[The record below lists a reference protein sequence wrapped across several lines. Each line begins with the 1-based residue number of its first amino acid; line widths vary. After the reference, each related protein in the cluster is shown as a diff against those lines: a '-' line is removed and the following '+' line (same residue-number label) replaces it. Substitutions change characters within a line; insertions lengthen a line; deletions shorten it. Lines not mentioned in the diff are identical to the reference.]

1 MEVAGQNIVTYDE
14 DEALKRLYDAFGSSF
29 TLEDIADAYCKA
41 SKNVEFAGEILY
53 DMTGSSST
61 SGNHSSTSDA
71 KVEVSSESSDG
82 HSFEN
87 SFNGRKNF
95 KPKVRPVSAGTV
107 SSVIGKSYVRPMPP
121 AKRSDGMTKP
131 PKLDA
136 KDLPMTGIL
145 REKRTSMPKS
155 SKRDQLQGDM
165 EDFLFKMLGVGF
177 QLERNTIREVLDT
190 CGYDMKK
197 SLEKLLDR
205 AFDKSPADVRD
216 SSEKF
221 VDMNTK
227 YEASAS
233 ERKSQDL
240 NCNRGNGDILS
251 VKEVELHQQQKER
264 HDVQK
269 EVWSNLFS
277 YREYVENPPKRFVRD
292 LTLNK
297 NSPYGVGH
305 VVFKPPNDST
315 EEYKIDMDFR
325 RRENEDDAENEAE
338 YQSVRKAVKEYRAT
352 MKEYY
357 KAAVEAF
364 ASGDQTKAEKLLDQG
379 QFYLKKAHEADEE
392 SSKMILETKTADTQ
406 EMVLDLRDQDPKDG
420 VRLLKCHLST
430 LSGSSSFDYL
440 KVIFDAND
448 QANKKRSCR
457 RLVLKL
463 LEQESIKWAE
473 GEIAE
478 TIMIRLDNIER
489 QRLSFFKT

>member
-1 MEVAGQNIVTYDE
+1 MEVAGQNIVTCDE
-14 DEALKRLYDAFGSSF
+14 DEALRHLYDAFGSSF
-29 TLEDIADAYCKA
+29 TLADIADAYCKA

-61 SGNHSSTSDA
+61 SGNHSSNSDA

-82 HSFEN
+82 HSLEN

-95 KPKVRPVSAGTV
+95 RPKVRPVSAGTV
-107 SSVIGKSYVRPMPP
+107 SSVIDKRYVRPMPP
-121 AKRSDGMTKP
+121 AKRSNGMTKP

-136 KDLPMTGIL
+136 KELPMTGIW
-145 REKRTSMPKS
+145 REKNTSKPTS
-155 SKRDQLQGDM
+155 SKRDQLQADM

-177 QLERNTIREVLDT
+177 QLERNTIRDVLDT

-205 AFDKSPADVRD
+205 AFDKSPADVHD

-221 VDMNTK
+221 ADMKTK
-227 YEASAS
+227 SEAPAS
-233 ERKSQDL
+233 EKRND
-240 NCNRGNGDILS
+240 NILS
-251 VKEVELHQQQKER
+251 ANELELHQRQKER
-264 HDVQK
+264 HDIQK
-269 EVWSNLFS
+269 DVWSNLFS
-277 YREYVENPPKRFVRD
+277 YREYVEKPPKRIVRD
-292 LTLNK
+292 LNK

-305 VVFKPPNDST
+305 VVFEPPDDST

-338 YQSVRKAVKEYRAT
+338 YQCVRKAVKEYRAT

-364 ASGDQTKAEKLLDQG
+364 ANGDQTKAEKLLDQG
-379 QFYLKKAHEADEE
+379 QFYLKKAHDADEE
-392 SSKMILETKTADTQ
+392 SSKMILETKTAATQ
-406 EMVLDLRDQDPKDG
+406 EMVLDLRDQDPKDAL
-420 VRLLKCHLST
+420 RLLKCHLST
-430 LSGSSSFDYL
+430 LSGNSSFDDL

-448 QANKKRSCR
+448 QAIKKKSCR

-463 LEQESIKWAE
+463 LEQESITWVE
-473 GEIAE
+473 GEIAG
-478 TIMIRLDNIER
+478 TIMIRLGNIER